1 MPCAIERSRQDLP
14 RALNSHI
21 IYANMQTGKRQ
32 TIPGERE
39 STRDQMANAI
49 SVAWTA
55 GLLDQEEACLA
66 LGLNQGH
73 FSKIVRGQFVR
84 PSGRAAQVF
93 EYAKRRLEAAQDFP
107 KSQASALPA
116 RLTEAVWGAWDGT
129 PEGERALETIL
140 SGLREIRA
148 LADRKRR
155 RERSA

>member
-1 MPCAIERSRQDLP
+1 L
-14 RALNSHI
+14 HI
-21 IYANMQTGKRQ
+21 IYSNMQTGKRRS
-32 TIPGERE
+32 GRVERE

-93 EYAKRRLEAAQDFP
+93 EYAKRRLEAAGGSP
-107 KSQASALPA
+107 NPQAGALPS
-116 RLTEAVWGAWDGT
+116 RLTQAVWGAWDGT
-129 PEGERALETIL
+129 PEGERALEAIL

-148 LADRKRR
+148 LARRKL
-155 RERSA
+155 